1 MEIHKPKPVN
11 GWRELLSEIVVI
23 VIGVSIAL
31 AAEQL
36 VETLHWR
43 AQVQGAHEA
52 LAGDMATVLGMAAE
66 REGFSSCLDEHLN
79 HLADDIDEASRTGRL
94 PPQGAMHRAPR
105 RLWRLNS
112 WDGLVAA
119 GIGPHLPRDEL
130 LKISQM
136 AFYLSLAEQADVDE
150 NVQWTR
156 LYAMVGPGRA
166 AESGELNDLRAALSA
181 ARGDAKS
188 LRLATAQI
196 ARAIESTQI
205 VSKDEEQRAKDAY
218 LSGPN
223 QARCIPDEP
232 VPARYG
238 DGPPAGLPL
247 AAPSGQ

>member
-1 MEIHKPKPVN
+1 MEIHKPKPVH

-43 AQVQGAHEA
+43 EQVQAAHKA
-52 LAGDMATVLGMAAE
+52 LAADMTTVLGMAAE
-66 REGFSSCLDEHLN
+66 REGFSSCLDQHLN

-130 LKISQM
+130 LRISQM

-166 AESGELNDLRAALSA
+166 AETGELNDLRAALSA

-196 ARAIESTQI
+196 ARAIEGTQI
-205 VSKDEEQRAKDAY
+205 VSKDEEQQAKDAY
-218 LSGPN
+218 VNGPN
-223 QARCIPDEP
+223 HARCIPDEP

-247 AAPSGQ
+247 DAPFGQ

>member
-1 MEIHKPKPVN
+1 MEIHKPKPVH

-36 VETLHWR
+36 IETLHWR
-43 AQVQGAHEA
+43 EQVQGAHKA
-52 LAGDMATVLGMAAE
+52 LAADMATVLGMAAE
-66 REGFSSCLDEHLN
+66 REGFSSCLDQHLN

-130 LKISQM
+130 LRISQM

-166 AESGELNDLRAALSA
+166 AETGELNDLRAALSA

-196 ARAIESTQI
+196 ARAIEGTQI
-205 VSKDEEQRAKDAY
+205 VSKDEEQQAKDAY
-218 LSGPN
+218 VNGPN
-223 QARCIPDEP
+223 HARCIPDEP

-247 AAPSGQ
+247 DAPFGQ

>member
-1 MEIHKPKPVN
+1 MEIHKPKPVH
-11 GWRELLSEIVVI
+11 GWRELFSEIVVI

-43 AQVQGAHEA
+43 EQVQGAHKA
-52 LAGDMATVLGMAAE
+52 LAADMATVLGMAAE
-66 REGFSSCLDEHLN
+66 REGFSSCLDQHLN

-130 LKISQM
+130 LRISQM

-166 AESGELNDLRAALSA
+166 AETGELNDLRAALSA

-196 ARAIESTQI
+196 ARAIEGTQI
-205 VSKDEEQRAKDAY
+205 VSKDEEQQAKDDY
-218 LSGPN
+218 VNGPN
-223 QARCIPDEP
+223 HARCIPDEP

-247 AAPSGQ
+247 DAPFGQ

>member
-1 MEIHKPKPVN
+1 MDIHKPKPVH
-11 GWRELLSEIVVI
+11 GWRELLSEIVVV

-31 AAEQL
+31 GAEQL
-36 VETLHWR
+36 VEALHWR
-43 AQVQGAHEA
+43 EQVQGAHQA
-52 LAGDMATVLGMAAE
+52 LASDMSTVLGMAAE
-66 REGFSSCLDEHLN
+66 RERFSSCLDDHLN

-112 WDGLVAA
+112 WDGLIAA
-119 GIGPHLPRDEL
+119 GIGPHLPRAEL
-130 LKISQM
+130 LGVSQI

-150 NVQWTR
+150 NIQWSR

-166 AESGELNDLRAALSA
+166 AETGELNDLRAALTA
-181 ARGDAKS
+181 ARGDAKG
-188 LRLATAQI
+188 LRLFTSQI
-196 ARAIESTQI
+196 ARAIEGTRI
-205 VSKDEEQRAKDAY
+205 VTKDEEQQAKDAY
-218 LSGPN
+218 LNGPN

-247 AAPSGQ
+247 SAPFGQ

>member
-1 MEIHKPKPVN
+1 MEIHKPKPVH

-43 AQVQGAHEA
+43 QQLQGAHKA
-52 LAGDMATVLGMAAE
+52 LAADMATVLGMAAE
-66 REGFSSCLDEHLN
+66 REGFSGCLDQHLN

-150 NVQWTR
+150 NIQWTR

-166 AESGELNDLRAALSA
+166 AETGELNDLRAALSGGSRRRQVAEARDGANRTRDREHGDRIEGRGA
-181 ARGDAKS
+181 AGERRVPERPEPGALHPRRARSCS
-188 LRLATAQI
+188 LW
-196 ARAIESTQI
+196 
-205 VSKDEEQRAKDAY
+205 
-218 LSGPN
+218 
-223 QARCIPDEP
+223 
-232 VPARYG
+232 
-238 DGPPAGLPL
+238 
-247 AAPSGQ
+247 

>member
-1 MEIHKPKPVN
+1 MEIHKPKPVH

-43 AQVQGAHEA
+43 EQVQGAHKA
-52 LAGDMATVLGMAAE
+52 LAADMATVLGMAAE
-66 REGFSSCLDEHLN
+66 REGFSSCLDQHLN

-130 LKISQM
+130 LRISQM

-166 AESGELNDLRAALSA
+166 AETGELNDLRAAISA

-196 ARAIESTQI
+196 ARAIEGTQI
-205 VSKDEEQRAKDAY
+205 VSKDEEQQAKDAY
-218 LSGPN
+218 VNGPN
-223 QARCIPDEP
+223 HARCIPDEP

-247 AAPSGQ
+247 DAPFGQ

>member
-1 MEIHKPKPVN
+1 MEIHKPKPVH
-11 GWRELLSEIVVI
+11 GWRELLSEIGVI

-31 AAEQL
+31 GAEQL

-43 AQVQGAHEA
+43 EQVQGAHKA
-52 LAGDMATVLGMAAE
+52 LAADMAIVLGMAAE
-66 REGFSSCLDEHLN
+66 REGFSSCLDQHLN

-119 GIGPHLPRDEL
+119 GIGPHLPREEL
-130 LKISQM
+130 LRISQT
-136 AFYLSLAEQADVDE
+136 AFYLSSAEQADVDE

-166 AESGELNDLRAALSA
+166 VETGELNDLRAALSA

-188 LRLATAQI
+188 LRLATMQI
-196 ARAIESTQI
+196 AREIESTNI
-205 VSKDEEQRAKDAY
+205 VSKDEEQHAKDAY
-218 LSGPN
+218 LNGPN
-223 QARCIPDEP
+223 RARCIPDEP

-247 AAPSGQ
+247 EAPLGR

>member
-1 MEIHKPKPVN
+1 MEIHKPKPVH

-31 AAEQL
+31 SAEQL

-43 AQVQGAHEA
+43 GQVEDAHKA
-52 LAGDMATVLGMAAE
+52 LAADMTTVLGMAAE
-66 REGFSSCLDEHLN
+66 REGFSSCLDQHLN

-130 LKISQM
+130 LSVSQM

-150 NVQWTR
+150 NTQWTR

-166 AESGELNDLRAALSA
+166 AETGELNDLRAALSA

-196 ARAIESTQI
+196 ARMIEGAQL
-205 VSKDEEQRAKDAY
+205 VSKDEEQQAKDAY
-218 LSGPN
+218 VNGPN
-223 QARCIPDEP
+223 KARCIPDEP

-247 AAPSGQ
+247 DAPFGQ

>member
-1 MEIHKPKPVN
+1 MEIHKPKPVH

-23 VIGVSIAL
+23 VMGVSIAL

-43 AQVQGAHEA
+43 EQVQGAHRS
-52 LAGDMATVLGMAAE
+52 LAADMSDVLGMAAE
-66 REGFSSCLDEHLN
+66 REGFSSCLDERLN

-119 GIGPHLPRDEL
+119 GIGPHLTREEL
-130 LKISQM
+130 FRISQM
-136 AFYLSLAEQADVDE
+136 AFYLSLAEQADSDE
-150 NVQWTR
+150 NAQWTR
-156 LYAMVGPGRA
+156 LYTMVGPGRI
-166 AESGELNDLRAALSA
+166 AEVGELNDLRAALSA

-188 LRLATAQI
+188 LRLAMAQI
-196 ARAIESTQI
+196 AHMIEGTRI
-205 VSKDEEQRAKDAY
+205 LSKDEEQQAKDAY
-218 LSGPN
+218 LNGPN
-223 QARCIPDEP
+223 RARCIPDEP

-238 DGPPAGLPL
+238 DGPPAGLTL
-247 AAPSGQ
+247 QAPSAQ

>member
-1 MEIHKPKPVN
+1 MEIHKPKPVH

-36 VETLHWR
+36 VETFHWR
-43 AQVQGAHEA
+43 EQVQAAHKA
-52 LAGDMATVLGMAAE
+52 LAADMATVLGMAAE
-66 REGFSSCLDEHLN
+66 REGFSSCLDQHLN
-79 HLADDIDEASRTGRL
+79 HLGDVIDEASRTGRL

-130 LKISQM
+130 LRISQM

-166 AESGELNDLRAALSA
+166 AETGELNDLRAALSA

-196 ARAIESTQI
+196 ARAIEGTQI
-205 VSKDEEQRAKDAY
+205 VSKDEEQQAKDAY
-218 LSGPN
+218 LSG
-223 QARCIPDEP
+223 
-232 VPARYG
+232 
-238 DGPPAGLPL
+238 
-247 AAPSGQ
+247 

>member
-1 MEIHKPKPVN
+1 MEIHKPKPVH

-31 AAEQL
+31 GAEQL

-43 AQVQGAHEA
+43 EQVQSAHKA
-52 LAGDMATVLGMAAE
+52 LAADMSSVLGMAAE
-66 REGFSSCLDEHLN
+66 RQGFSSCLDEHLN

-119 GIGPHLPRDEL
+119 GIGPHLPREEL
-130 LKISQM
+130 LRVSQM
-136 AFYLSLAEQADVDE
+136 AFYLSLAEQADADE

-156 LYAMVGPGRA
+156 LYALVGPGRA
-166 AESGELNDLRAALSA
+166 AETGELNDLRAALSA

-188 LRLATAQI
+188 LRLATGQI
-196 ARAIESTQI
+196 ARMIESTEI
-205 VSKDEEQRAKDAY
+205 VSKDDEQKAIDDY
-218 LSGPN
+218 VNGPN
-223 QARCIPDEP
+223 RAPCVADEP
-232 VPARYG
+232 VPTRYG
-238 DGPPAGLPL
+238 NGPGPPLQ
-247 AAPSGQ
+247 APSGQ

>member
-1 MEIHKPKPVN
+1 MEIHKAKPVH
-11 GWRELLSEIVVI
+11 GWRELLSEVVVI

-31 AAEQL
+31 SGEQL
-36 VETLHWR
+36 VETVHWR
-43 AQVQGAHEA
+43 EQVRGAHEA
-52 LAGDMATVLGMAAE
+52 LAADMSTVLGMAAE
-66 REGFSSCLDEHLN
+66 RESFSICLDQHLN

-130 LKISQM
+130 LRISQM
-136 AFYLSLAEQADVDE
+136 AFYLNLAEQADVDE

-156 LYAMVGPGRA
+156 LYSMVGPGRA
-166 AESGELNDLRAALSA
+166 PETGELNDLRAALSS

-196 ARAIESTQI
+196 ARMIENAQI
-205 VSKDEEQRAKDAY
+205 VSKDEEQEAKDAY

-223 QARCIPDEP
+223 IARCIPDEP
-232 VPARYG
+232 VPPRYG
-238 DGPPAGLPL
+238 DGPPAGLSL
-247 AAPSGQ
+247 DAPFGQ

>member
-1 MEIHKPKPVN
+1 MEIHKPKPVH
-11 GWRELLSEIVVI
+11 GWRDLLSEIGVI
-23 VIGVSIAL
+23 VIGVSVAL
-31 AAEQL
+31 GAEQL

-43 AQVQGAHEA
+43 EQVHGAHTA
-52 LAGDMATVLGMAAE
+52 LAADMATVLGMAAE
-66 REGFSSCLDEHLN
+66 RERFSSCLDEHLN

-130 LKISQM
+130 LKISQV

-150 NVQWTR
+150 NIQWTR

-181 ARGDAKS
+181 ARGDAKW
-188 LRLATAQI
+188 LKLATAQI
-196 ARAIESTQI
+196 ARVIENTRL
-205 VSKDEEQRAKDAY
+205 VSNDEEQQAKDAY
-218 LSGPN
+218 VTGPN
-223 QARCIPDEP
+223 QAPCIEDEP
-232 VPARYG
+232 VPVRYG

-247 AAPSGQ
+247 GVPGGQ

>member
-1 MEIHKPKPVN
+1 VH

-43 AQVQGAHEA
+43 EQVQGAHKA
-52 LAGDMATVLGMAAE
+52 LAADMATVLGMAAE
-66 REGFSSCLDEHLN
+66 REGFSSCLDQHLN

-130 LKISQM
+130 LRISQM

-166 AESGELNDLRAALSA
+166 AETGELNDLRAALSA

-196 ARAIESTQI
+196 ARAIEGTQI
-205 VSKDEEQRAKDAY
+205 VSKDEEQQAKDAY
-218 LSGPN
+218 VNGPN
-223 QARCIPDEP
+223 HARCIPDEP

-247 AAPSGQ
+247 DAPFGQ